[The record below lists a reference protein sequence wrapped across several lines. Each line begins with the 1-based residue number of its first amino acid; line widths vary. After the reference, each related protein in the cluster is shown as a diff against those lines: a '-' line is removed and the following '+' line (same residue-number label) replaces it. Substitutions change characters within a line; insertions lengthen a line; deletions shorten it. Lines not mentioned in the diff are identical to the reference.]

1 MDNGSTLGAAVT
13 VGTASGA
20 VGWLAADVK
29 ANGDALLIYSIGATV
44 FSVKRTSGSWGAP
57 AAWTNSAASIS
68 GLACYYQGD
77 WNAAVCGT
85 NAAGDAF
92 AWTSIFGDGFSQAS
106 NTWSPLREVT
116 RASAGSNVSFRAPF
130 LSQPDTYRLTFVEKY
145 TGSAAY
151 NRPYHSYS
159 PATADFAS
167 NFWREPVPFDLTSD
181 FGQAIAFSATAAW
194 ITTPSGVWT
203 ASLTAPLLDV
213 TADVVEAAMDD
224 RPFGAAAASYC
235 ETMAGATPPCRR
247 RSKPERRCA

>member
-1 MDNGSTLGAAVT
+1 MGFPELLQLIFELGAL
-13 VGTASGA
+13 
-20 VGWLAADVK
+20 W
-29 ANGDALLIYSIGATV
+29 AL
-44 FSVKRTSGSWGAP
+44 P
-57 AAWTNSAASIS
+57 AE
-68 GLACYYQGD
+68 Q
-77 WNAAVCGT
+77 
-85 NAAGDAF
+85 F
-92 AWTSIFGDGFSQAS
+92 QQALV
-106 NTWSPLREVT
+106 PLFRREVLADG
-116 RASAGSNVSFRAPF
+116 RQVKNNREDPF

-224 RPFGAAAASYC
+224 RPFGGRCRIVLRNDGGRYATLPPQIKAGIQSAREWANPKPSVTKAK
-235 ETMAGATPPCRR
+235 ETHENVPMAIVVN
-247 RSKPERRCA
+247 RSLIR